1 MSSEI
6 QEPGEEC
13 HSDRDNSRREL
24 VVLINTP
31 TTSYGYLALK
41 LIKGRAIE
49 ASKFLNSR
57 CAHTRVSERHK
68 STTVFLL
75 DIIYLSLYFSTRS
88 VNGSIKVEEEGEQ
101 KRKKRGL
108 TCSFYVFISR
118 HVFRTI
124 SKSNV
129 EGGTFVL
136 HSVRV
141 ALRLFAFVSPVLV

>member
-1 MSSEI
+1 M
-6 QEPGEEC
+6 
-13 HSDRDNSRREL
+13 DRDNSRREL

-31 TTSYGYLALK
+31 TSYGYLALK
-41 LIKGRAIE
+41 PIKGRAIE

-57 CAHTRVSERHK
+57 CAHTRVSECHE

-101 KRKKRGL
+101 KREKRGL

-141 ALRLFAFVSPVLV
+141 ALRLFAFVSPVPV